1 MTAGQAKLED
11 LAARLRA
18 QVSERRYREAQE
30 ALDEYCRVLRQ
41 TAAALPRGNLRR
53 LQDEWR
59 RLAEETR
66 RQVLAGRAHAGARLA
81 KLAQL
86 SQGSRFYGAARD
98 TRRTREWL
106 A

>member
-1 MTAGQAKLED
+1 MTAGQTELED

-18 QVSERRYREAQE
+18 RVSERRYREAQE

-41 TAAALPRGNLRR
+41 TAAAQPPGDLRR

-66 RQVLAGRAHAGARLA
+66 RRVVAGRAHAGERLT
-81 KLAQL
+81 KLARL
-86 SQGSRFYGAARD
+86 SQGSRFYGPGRD
-98 TRRTREWL
+98 TRRTWEWL